1 MTQTPPVLEQRA
13 SPIHADNQLRRVIG
27 PWGVATNGVNSAVG
41 GGIFALP
48 GIIAALLGPAAFVCY
63 LVCGIAVALVLTCF
77 AEIGS
82 FVHRSG
88 GPVAYVEEAFGPLAG
103 FLAWVL
109 YAIGFEAVAT
119 AAIANLLADALA
131 GILPSLSHGIPRVL
145 FFAVLFAGLA
155 GVNIRGVKQGLSIN
169 VVSTVGK
176 LLPLLLLIVAGLF
189 AMHWRELQWTGFP
202 PAAKVGEASLLIIF
216 AFQGVE
222 EGLCTSAEFRDP
234 ARTVP
239 RGIFG
244 AITLLILLYVAL
256 QAVSQGVL
264 GSRLGL
270 DSTAPLAHV
279 ASQLFGPVGRV
290 LILVGASISIF
301 GSIAATV
308 MAAPRS
314 VFLMAEEGILPA
326 PLARVHPRF
335 HTPYISIAAFSGLVF
350 VLSITGAFQ
359 RLAVLSSVSTLCVYL
374 AICLGALRLRYTRK
388 PEPGAFR
395 APGGPLA
402 GILGVAAVI
411 WLLTHSTHVEF
422 FALGATLILATPYFL
437 IRKRMVTRSAK

>member
-1 MTQTPPVLEQRA
+1 MTQTPAVAEKRA
-13 SPIHADNQLRRVIG
+13 PIHADDQLRRVIG
-27 PWGVATNGVNSAVG
+27 PWGLATNGVNSAVG

-48 GIIAALLGPAAFVCY
+48 GIIAALLGPAAFGCY

-88 GPVAYVEEAFGPLAG
+88 GPVAYIEEAFGPLAG

-119 AAIANLLADALA
+119 AAIANLLADSLA
-131 GILPSLSHGIPRVL
+131 AALPSLSRGIPRVL

-155 GVNIRGVKQGLSIN
+155 GANIRGVKQGLRIN
-169 VVSTVGK
+169 VISTLGK
-176 LLPLLLLIVAGLF
+176 LLPLLLLILAGVF

-202 PAAKVGEASLLIIF
+202 PVAKVGEASLLIIF

-222 EGLCTSAEFRDP
+222 EGLCTSAEIHNP
-234 ARTVP
+234 AHTVP

-256 QAVSQGVL
+256 QGVSQGVL

-270 DSTAPLAHV
+270 DSTTPLAHV
-279 ASQLFGPVGRV
+279 ASQLFGPAGRV
-290 LILVGASISIF
+290 LILVGAAISIF

-314 VFLMAEEGILPA
+314 VFLMAEDGVLPA
-326 PLARVHPRF
+326 VLARVHPRF
-335 HTPYISIAAFSGLVF
+335 HTPYISIAVFSGVVF
-350 VLSITGAFQ
+350 VLSISGAFRQ
-359 RLAVLSSVSTLCVYL
+359 LAILSSVSTLCVYL

-388 PEPGAFR
+388 LEHGAFR
-395 APGGPLA
+395 APGGPLV
-402 GILGVAAVI
+402 GILGAGSVI

-422 FALGATLILATPYFL
+422 FALGAALLLATPYFL
-437 IRKRMVTRSAK
+437 IRMRMTSQSAK